1 MFQFILRRILQ
12 MLLIL
17 FLVSSAVFFMFK
29 LVPGD
34 VAVVRLG
41 IQQTPEALAA
51 LRVQLGLDRP
61 LVVQYLTWLAGLVR
75 GDLGTSHVDGV
86 PVFGIVAS
94 RFFITLELVLVITVL
109 SALISIPVAI
119 VAAQKKGTVVDSGI
133 RALSMVGFS
142 LPTYWWAILLMLLF
156 SVALGWLPAGG
167 YVYPN
172 RDFGRHLVHLIM
184 PTVAMVMILVAA
196 QVRFLRSSILDIIQ
210 LDYVRTARA
219 KGLSSRRVLYKHV
232 LRNSLAAF
240 ITVVGLNFATLIG
253 GMVIIEQ
260 IFIWPGLGWLIIT
273 SILNRDFPVVQ
284 GAVLFVA
291 AIFVTVNL
299 VVDILYAALDPRIRY
314 E

>member
-1 MFQFILRRILQ
+1 MFHFILRRVLQ

-41 IQQTPEALAA
+41 IEQTPEAVAA
-51 LRVQLGLDRP
+51 LRAQLGLDRP
-61 LVVQYLTWLAGLVR
+61 LIVQYLTWLAGLVR
-75 GDLGTSHVDGV
+75 GDLGTSYVDGA

-109 SALISIPVAI
+109 SALISIPVAV
-119 VAAQKKGTVVDSGI
+119 VAAQKKGTLVDSGI
-133 RALSMVGFS
+133 RAVSMVGYS

-291 AIFVTVNL
+291 AIFVSVNL

>member
-1 MFQFILRRILQ
+1 MFHFILRRVLQ

-34 VAVVRLG
+34 VAAVRLG
-41 IQQTPEALAA
+41 IEQTPEALAA
-51 LRVQLGLDRP
+51 LRGQLGLDRP

-75 GDLGTSHVDGV
+75 GDLGTSYVDGA

-109 SALISIPVAI
+109 SALISIPVAV
-119 VAAQKKGTVVDSGI
+119 VAAQRKGTLVDSGI
-133 RALSMVGFS
+133 RALSMVGYS

-172 RDFGRHLVHLIM
+172 RDFGRHLIHLIM

-196 QVRFLRSSILDIIQ
+196 QVRFLRASILDIIQ

>member
-34 VAVVRLG
+34 VAAVRLG
-41 IQQTPEALAA
+41 IEQTPEALAA
-51 LRVQLGLDRP
+51 LRAQLGLDRP

-75 GDLGTSHVDGV
+75 GDLGTSYVDGA

-299 VVDILYAALDPRIRY
+299 AVDILYAALDPRIRY

>member
-1 MFQFILRRILQ
+1 MFHFILRRVLQ

-34 VAVVRLG
+34 VAAVRLG
-41 IQQTPEALAA
+41 IEQTPEALAA
-51 LRVQLGLDRP
+51 LRAQLGLDRP
-61 LVVQYLTWLAGLVR
+61 LIVQYLTWLAGLVR
-75 GDLGTSHVDGV
+75 GDLGTSYVDGA

-109 SALISIPVAI
+109 SALISIPVAV
-119 VAAQKKGTVVDSGI
+119 VAAQRKGTLVDSGI
-133 RALSMVGFS
+133 RAVSMVGYS

-172 RDFGRHLVHLIM
+172 RNFGRHLIHLIM
-184 PTVAMVMILVAA
+184 PTMAMVMILVAA
-196 QVRFLRSSILDIIQ
+196 QVRFLRASILDIIQ

-260 IFIWPGLGWLIIT
+260 IFTWPGLGWLIIT

-291 AIFVTVNL
+291 AIFVSVNL
-299 VVDILYAALDPRIRY
+299 LVDILYAALDPRIRY

>member
-1 MFQFILRRILQ
+1 MVQFILRRVLQ

-34 VAVVRLG
+34 VAAVRLG
-41 IQQTPEALAA
+41 IEQTPEALAA
-51 LRVQLGLDRP
+51 LRAQLGLDRP
-61 LVVQYLTWLAGLVR
+61 LPVQYLSWLSGLLR
-75 GDLGTSHVDGV
+75 GDLGTSYVDGA

-109 SALISIPVAI
+109 SALISIPVAV
-119 VAAQKKGTVVDSGI
+119 VAAQRKGTLVDGGI
-133 RALSMVGFS
+133 RAVSMVGYS

-172 RDFGRHLVHLIM
+172 RDFGRHLLHLIM
-184 PTVAMVMILVAA
+184 PTLAMVMILVAA

-260 IFIWPGLGWLIIT
+260 IFTWPGLGWLIIT

-299 VVDILYAALDPRIRY
+299 AVDILYAALDPRIRY

>member
-1 MFQFILRRILQ
+1 MFHFILRRVLQ

-34 VAVVRLG
+34 VAAVRLG
-41 IQQTPEALAA
+41 IEQTPEALAA
-51 LRVQLGLDRP
+51 LRAQLGLDRP
-61 LVVQYLTWLAGLVR
+61 LIVQYLTWLAGLVR
-75 GDLGTSHVDGV
+75 GDLGTSYVDGA

-109 SALISIPVAI
+109 SALISIPVAV
-119 VAAQKKGTVVDSGI
+119 VAAQKKGSLVDSGI
-133 RALSMVGFS
+133 RAVSMVGYS

-196 QVRFLRSSILDIIQ
+196 QVRFLRASILDIIQ

-260 IFIWPGLGWLIIT
+260 IFTWPGLGWLIIT

-291 AIFVTVNL
+291 AIFVSVNL

>member
-1 MFQFILRRILQ
+1 MVHFILRRVLQ

-34 VAVVRLG
+34 VAAVRLG
-41 IQQTPEALAA
+41 IEQTPEALAA
-51 LRVQLGLDRP
+51 LRSQLGLDRP
-61 LVVQYLTWLAGLVR
+61 LIVQYLAWLGGMVR
-75 GDLGTSHVDGV
+75 GDLGTSYVDGA

-109 SALISIPVAI
+109 SALISIPVAV
-119 VAAQKKGTVVDSGI
+119 VAAQRKGTLVDSGI
-133 RALSMVGFS
+133 RALSMVGYS

-156 SVALGWLPAGG
+156 SVAPGWLPAGG

-196 QVRFLRSSILDIIQ
+196 QVRFLRASILDIIQ

-219 KGLSSRRVLYKHV
+219 KGLSSHRVLYKHV

-260 IFIWPGLGWLIIT
+260 IFTWPGLGWLIIT

-291 AIFVTVNL
+291 AIFVSVNL
-299 VVDILYAALDPRIRY
+299 AVDILYAALDPRIRY

>member
-1 MFQFILRRILQ
+1 MFHFILRRVLQ

-34 VAVVRLG
+34 VAAVRLG
-41 IQQTPEALAA
+41 IEQTPEALAA
-51 LRVQLGLDRP
+51 LRAQLGLDRP
-61 LVVQYLTWLAGLVR
+61 LIVQYLTWLAGLVR
-75 GDLGTSHVDGV
+75 GDLGTSYVDGA

-109 SALISIPVAI
+109 SALISIPVAV
-119 VAAQKKGTVVDSGI
+119 VAAQKKGTLVDSGI
-133 RALSMVGFS
+133 RAVSMVGYS

-196 QVRFLRSSILDIIQ
+196 QVRFLRASILDIIQ

-260 IFIWPGLGWLIIT
+260 IFTWPGLGWLIIT

-291 AIFVTVNL
+291 AIFVSVNL

>member
-1 MFQFILRRILQ
+1 MFHFILRRVLQ

-34 VAVVRLG
+34 VAAVRLG
-41 IQQTPEALAA
+41 IEQTPEALAA
-51 LRVQLGLDRP
+51 LRTQLGLDRP
-61 LVVQYLTWLAGLVR
+61 LIVQYLTWLGGLVR
-75 GDLGTSHVDGV
+75 GDLGTSYVDGA

-109 SALISIPVAI
+109 SALISIPVAV
-119 VAAQKKGTVVDSGI
+119 VAAQRKGTLVDSGI
-133 RALSMVGFS
+133 RTLSMVGYS

-172 RDFGRHLVHLIM
+172 RDFGRHLLHLIL
-184 PTVAMVMILVAA
+184 PTLAMVLILVAA
-196 QVRFLRSSILDIIQ
+196 QVRFLRASILDIIQ

-260 IFIWPGLGWLIIT
+260 IFTWPGLGWLIIT

-291 AIFVTVNL
+291 AIFVSVNL
-299 VVDILYAALDPRIRY
+299 AVDILYAALDPRIRY

>member
-1 MFQFILRRILQ
+1 MFHFILRRVLQ

-34 VAVVRLG
+34 VAAVRLG
-41 IQQTPEALAA
+41 IEQTPEALAE
-51 LRVQLGLDRP
+51 LRAQLGLDRP

-75 GDLGTSHVDGV
+75 GDLGTSYVDGA

-109 SALISIPVAI
+109 SALISIPVAV
-119 VAAQKKGTVVDSGI
+119 VAAQRKGTLVDSGI
-133 RALSMVGFS
+133 RALSMVGYS

-172 RDFGRHLVHLIM
+172 RDFGRHLIHLIM

-196 QVRFLRSSILDIIQ
+196 QVRFLRASILDIIQ

>member
-1 MFQFILRRILQ
+1 MFHFILRRVLQ
-12 MLLIL
+12 MMLIL

-34 VAVVRLG
+34 VAAVRLG
-41 IQQTPEALAA
+41 IEQTPEALAA
-51 LRVQLGLDRP
+51 LRAQLGLDRP
-61 LVVQYLTWLAGLVR
+61 LIVQYLTWLGGLVR
-75 GDLGTSHVDGV
+75 GDLGTSYVDGA

-109 SALISIPVAI
+109 SALISIPVAV
-119 VAAQKKGTVVDSGI
+119 VAAQRKGTLVDSGI
-133 RALSMVGFS
+133 RTLSMVGYS

-172 RDFGRHLVHLIM
+172 RDFGRHLLHLIL
-184 PTVAMVMILVAA
+184 PTLAMVLILVAA
-196 QVRFLRSSILDIIQ
+196 QVRFLRASILDIIQ

-260 IFIWPGLGWLIIT
+260 IFTWPGLGWLIIT

-291 AIFVTVNL
+291 AIFVSVNL
-299 VVDILYAALDPRIRY
+299 AVDILYAALDPRIRY

>member
-1 MFQFILRRILQ
+1 MFHFILRRVLQ

-34 VAVVRLG
+34 VAAVRLG
-41 IQQTPEALAA
+41 IEQTPEALAA
-51 LRVQLGLDRP
+51 LRTQLGLDRP
-61 LVVQYLTWLAGLVR
+61 LIVQYLTWLGGLVR
-75 GDLGTSHVDGV
+75 GDLGTSYVDGA

-119 VAAQKKGTVVDSGI
+119 VAAQRKGTIVDSGI
-133 RALSMVGFS
+133 RALSMVGYS

-172 RDFGRHLVHLIM
+172 RDFGRHLVHLIL
-184 PTVAMVMILVAA
+184 PTVAMVLILVAA
-196 QVRFLRSSILDIIQ
+196 QVRFLRASILDIIQ

-260 IFIWPGLGWLIIT
+260 IFTWPGLGWLIIT

-291 AIFVTVNL
+291 AIFVSVNL
-299 VVDILYAALDPRIRY
+299 AVDILYAALDPRIRY

>member
-1 MFQFILRRILQ
+1 MFHFILRRVLQ

-34 VAVVRLG
+34 VAAVRLG
-41 IQQTPEALAA
+41 IEQTPEALAA
-51 LRVQLGLDRP
+51 LRAQLGLDRP
-61 LVVQYLTWLAGLVR
+61 LIVQYLTWLAGLVR
-75 GDLGTSHVDGV
+75 GDLGTSYVDGA

-109 SALISIPVAI
+109 SALISIPVAV
-119 VAAQKKGTVVDSGI
+119 VAAQRKGTLVDSGI
-133 RALSMVGFS
+133 RAVSMVGYS

-196 QVRFLRSSILDIIQ
+196 QVRFLRASILDIIQ

-260 IFIWPGLGWLIIT
+260 IFTWPGLGWLIIT

-291 AIFVTVNL
+291 AIFVSVNL
-299 VVDILYAALDPRIRY
+299 AVDILYAALDPRIRY